1 MIPRVRAVS
10 RLHVIAQTTSSGVM
24 SLRFFS
30 AVLLALALFF
40 SPVARMG
47 NGGMAMA
54 SQMTPAETP
63 ADSHCVGAVDDT
75 RDEAPGADISCASAC
90 AAVHAML
97 PTIPGQVNVRRER
110 ESETLRS
117 SLAGVLTEFET
128 PPPRF

>member
-1 MIPRVRAVS
+1 MIVRVRVVG
-10 RLHVIAQTTSSGVM
+10 RLHVVAQTTSSGVM

-47 NGGMAMA
+47 DGGMAMA
-54 SQMTPAETP
+54 SQMSPAETP
-63 ADSHCVGAVDDT
+63 ADGHCVGAVDDT
-75 RDEAPGADISCASAC
+75 SEEAPGADISCASAC

-97 PTIPGQVNVRRER
+97 PTIPGQVDVRRER
-110 ESETLRS
+110 ESQAPRA

-128 PPPRF
+128 PPPRV